1 MDTKSVKRST
11 ADSFIVVEKVAKI
24 LERVRFGG
32 HDAVSSV
39 IDGMTAG
46 ERKEFK
52 KKEREE
58 KIKAEKEKEMIEKPS
73 KESQVAQED
82 AEEDEE

>member
-1 MDTKSVKRST
+1 
-11 ADSFIVVEKVAKI
+11 

-32 HDAVSSV
+32 HDAVSSTTL
-39 IDGMTAG
+39 DGMTAG

-58 KIKAEKEKEMIEKPS
+58 RLKAEKEKEMIEKEKAEKKS
-73 KESQVAQED
+73 EVSQD
-82 AEEDEE
+82 AADDDEE